1 MSGQQQQP
9 FERLKGHRPPLDNY
23 VVVDADAEARAR
35 TMGAVRG
42 GGVGQTKAEIE
53 LAERTRVAAAGGK
66 GEFWKR
72 W

>member
-1 MSGQQQQP
+1 MSTQQQQP

-42 GGVGQTKAEIE
+42 GGVRQTKAEIE
-53 LAERTRVAAAGGK
+53 LAERTRGAGK